1 MIGTVGGFVNLTG
14 SYFSSIC
21 SNVSTVYFYSAL
33 LNLGKMAVGY
43 TDLFTFVSEGL
54 GFKIELRSVVL
65 DAWTM
70 KFDF

>member
-1 MIGTVGGFVNLTG
+1 
-14 SYFSSIC
+14 
-21 SNVSTVYFYSAL
+21 
-33 LNLGKMAVGY
+33 MAVGY

-65 DAWTM
+65 DAWIM